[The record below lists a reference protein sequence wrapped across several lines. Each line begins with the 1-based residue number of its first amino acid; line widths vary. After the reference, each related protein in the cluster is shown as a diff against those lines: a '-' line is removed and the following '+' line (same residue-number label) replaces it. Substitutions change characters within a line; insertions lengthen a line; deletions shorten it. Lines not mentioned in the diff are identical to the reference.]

1 MIGNDFL
8 TYLGCCFSTAVS
20 LDIIKVYVM
29 IAYMPYSY
37 FFYEE
42 NKND

>member
-1 MIGNDFL
+1 MFGNEFIDY
-8 TYLGCCFSTAVS
+8 TGCGLFTLMS
-20 LDIIKVYVM
+20 LDIIKMYVM
-29 IAYMPYSY
+29 MCYMPYSY